1 VAEWPTNARNGAG
14 HSHKAET
21 QRQST
26 RMELTLTS
34 PKLRRKYLWMKSGG
48 RCWYCGARLY
58 NPGEANTETKKQ
70 LILTADHVHPR
81 SRGGHGR
88 ANKVPAC
95 KYCNSHKS
103 SRSVEEFRKWLKS
116 QVFASAKKARTPA
129 GEHVT
134 RRWKID
140 TADVVFYF
148 ELARLSDGGLHDSG
162 RDPGLF
168 RYESA
173 SAVIATD

>member
-1 VAEWPTNARNGAG
+1 MEQGTRTKQKLND
-14 HSHKAET
+14 SL
-21 QRQST
+21 T

-58 NPGEANTETKKQ
+58 NPGEANTETKKR
-70 LILTADHVHPR
+70 LILTADHVRPR

-103 SRSVEEFRKWLKS
+103 SRSVEEFRKWLQS
-116 QVFASAKKARTPA
+116 QVFASAKQTRTPA

-140 TADVVFYF
+140 TGDVVFYF
-148 ELARLSDGGLHDSG
+148 ELARLSDCGLHDSG

-173 SAVIATD
+173 TAVIATD